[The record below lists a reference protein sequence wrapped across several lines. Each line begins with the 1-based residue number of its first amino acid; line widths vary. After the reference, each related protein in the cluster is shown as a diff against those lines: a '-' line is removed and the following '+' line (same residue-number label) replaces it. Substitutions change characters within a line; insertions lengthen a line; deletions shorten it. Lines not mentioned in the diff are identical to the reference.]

1 MGVSDVERAVP
12 GVSGER
18 GLSRANTG
26 DVDLS
31 LADRVLG
38 WENEGSQ
45 TMLER
50 VRMNFPF
57 EYLSF
62 FISLY

>member
-45 TMLER
+45 TMLETG
-50 VRMNFPF
+50 
-57 EYLSF
+57 SG
-62 FISLY
+62 